1 MTVMLMA
8 LFFSESALHAS
19 KASEYRVVGEHE
31 AELVDPDVT
40 AASHRQSWTPRV
52 QSWTIEKTECPAFF
66 RSEIEGFG
74 QFRVGP
80 RCPDEEVPY
89 AL

>member
-8 LFFSESALHAS
+8 LFFSESALNAS
-19 KASEYRVVGEHE
+19 KASEYRVLGEHE
-31 AELVDPDVT
+31 TELFEPNETVT
-40 AASHRQSWTPRV
+40 SHRQGWTPRV
-52 QSWTIEKTECPAFF
+52 QIWTIEKTECPAFF
-66 RSEIEGFG
+66 RSEVEGFG